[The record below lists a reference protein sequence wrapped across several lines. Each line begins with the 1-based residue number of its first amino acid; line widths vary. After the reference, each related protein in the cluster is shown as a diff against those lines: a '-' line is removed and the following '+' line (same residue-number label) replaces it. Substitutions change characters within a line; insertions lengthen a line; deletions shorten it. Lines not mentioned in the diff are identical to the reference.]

1 MFNPCIS
8 LERSVTPIFLYYIFV
23 LLYVLHV
30 ILENN
35 KKLFLEFQLFYYF
48 RRMIPKK
55 PDVWEDVK
63 EMFSPK
69 NARQWFLIHY
79 NAMFSHT

>member
-1 MFNPCIS
+1 MVGYPN
-8 LERSVTPIFLYYIFV
+8 FLYYIFA
-23 LLYVLHV
+23 LLYVYMS
-30 ILENN
+30 LEKN
-35 KKLFLEFQLFYYF
+35 KKTSIRTSIILLFSAHTSQ
-48 RRMIPKK
+48 KT
-55 PDVWEDVK
+55 DVSEDGK